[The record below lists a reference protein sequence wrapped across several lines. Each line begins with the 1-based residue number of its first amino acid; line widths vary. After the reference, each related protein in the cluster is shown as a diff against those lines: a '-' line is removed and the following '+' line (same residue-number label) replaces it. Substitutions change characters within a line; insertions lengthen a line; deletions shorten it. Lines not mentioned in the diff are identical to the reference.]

1 MTFDLDLAL
10 EHRYPSG
17 CRIHGS
23 IQVTAGVL
31 ALFGPSGSGK
41 SSLVSCLAGSLRPDQ
56 GHLRLNGRTLFDTM
70 SKNWVPP
77 EARNMGLVSQD
88 LALFPHLDLKRNL
101 LYGARRAAGRGPGL
115 DQVLDL
121 LHLQGLEG
129 RLPHQL
135 SGGQRQRVAIG
146 RAVLSGAELLLL
158 DEPVVALDERLRR
171 QIIEDLDRM
180 LEAFGIPAVFVSHDV
195 AEVKW
200 FSDHVAIL
208 DEGRLVTCGPTR
220 EVLDLAGRR
229 GAVSPVNVVRVDGVT
244 EADGQ
249 WSGQLGDQRLCFSPP
264 AAPPKGGA
272 VYLRFEAR
280 DLVIAREEIHGLST
294 RNRLTGRVAEL
305 VPLPGGAEVLVGIDC
320 GERLWAELTPAAVR
334 ELSLAPGAAVFV
346 HLKSTALKPLG

>member
-1 MTFDLDLAL
+1 MIPTHILLIEDDPA
-10 EHRYPSG
+10 
-17 CRIHGS
+17 
-23 IQVTAGVL
+23 V
-31 ALFGPSGSGK
+31 
-41 SSLVSCLAGSLRPDQ
+41 AGSLRDA
-56 GHLRLNGRTLFDTM
+56 LRQEGYDVTW
-70 SKNWVPP
+70 KNT
-77 EARNMGLVSQD
+77 G
-88 LALFPHLDLKRNL
+88 
-101 LYGARRAAGRGPGL
+101 AAG
-115 DQVLDL
+115 
-121 LHLQGLEG
+121 
-129 RLPHQL
+129 
-135 SGGQRQRVAIG
+135 VAVG
-146 RAVLSGAELLLL
+146 VGAGAAKVHHDVRTSHVPEHRAFAKMGTGSATVHWSIDT